1 MATVFERVKRI
12 IVKLLAVDENEV
24 VPEASF
30 VEDLGADSLDL
41 VGLIEA
47 YEEEFSDENGTLKIS
62 EDVAQN
68 LLTVQQVVDF
78 LEEKGKGLCAS

>member
-1 MATVFERVKRI
+1 MATVLERVKRI
-12 IVKLLAVDENEV
+12 VVNLLAVHEDEV
-24 VPEASF
+24 ISEASF
-30 VEDLGADSLDL
+30 VEDLGADSLDF

-47 YEEEFSDENGTLKIS
+47 YEKEFSDDNRTLNIP

-78 LEEKGKGLCAS
+78 LEKYEKETGGS

>member
-12 IVKLLAVDENEV
+12 VMELLAVREDEV

-30 VEDLGADSLDL
+30 LEDLGADSLDFIR
-41 VGLIEA
+41 LIEE
-47 YEEEFSDENGTLKIS
+47 YEKEFSDESRTLKIP

-78 LEEKGKGLCAS
+78 LKEKGMGN

>member
-12 IVKLLAVDENEV
+12 VVNILCVHEDEV

-30 VEDLGADSLDL
+30 IEDLGADSLDW

-47 YEEEFSDENGTLKIS
+47 YEKEFSDENRTLKIS
-62 EDVAQN
+62 EDVVQN

-78 LEEKGKGLCAS
+78 LEKEGKDSR

>member
-12 IVKLLAVDENEV
+12 VVNLLAVHEDEV

-30 VEDLGADSLDL
+30 VEDLGADSLDW

-47 YEEEFSDENGTLKIS
+47 YEKEFSDENRTLKIS
-62 EDVAQN
+62 EDVVQN

-78 LEEKGKGLCAS
+78 LEKEGKDSR

>member
-12 IVKLLAVDENEV
+12 VVKLLAVHEDEV

-30 VEDLGADSLDL
+30 IEDLGADSLDM

-47 YEEEFSDENGTLKIS
+47 YEKEFSDENRTLKIS

-78 LEEKGKGLCAS
+78 LEKEGKDSR

>member
-12 IVKLLAVDENEV
+12 VVNLLAVHEDEV

-30 VEDLGADSLDL
+30 IEDLGADSLDF

-47 YEEEFSDENGTLKIS
+47 YEKEFSNENRTLKIS

-78 LEEKGKGLCAS
+78 LEKEAKDSR

>member
-1 MATVFERVKRI
+1 MATVLERVKRI
-12 IVKLLAVDENEV
+12 VVNLLAVHQDEV

-30 VEDLGADSLDL
+30 IEDLGADSLDM

-47 YEEEFSDENGTLKIS
+47 YEKEFSDENRTLKIP

-78 LEEKGKGLCAS
+78 LEKEGKDSR

>member
-1 MATVFERVKRI
+1 MATVLERVKRI
-12 IVKLLAVDENEV
+12 VVNLLAVHQDEV

-30 VEDLGADSLDL
+30 IEDLGADSLDM

-47 YEEEFSDENGTLKIS
+47 YEKEFSDENRTLKIS

-78 LEEKGKGLCAS
+78 LEKEGKDSR

>member
-12 IVKLLAVDENEV
+12 VMELLAVREDEV

-30 VEDLGADSLDL
+30 LEDLGADSLDFIR
-41 VGLIEA
+41 LIES
-47 YEEEFSDENGTLKIS
+47 YEKEFSDENKTLKIS
-62 EDVAQN
+62 EDEAQN

-78 LEEKGKGLCAS
+78 LEEKGMGD